1 MSFGMF
7 EAAVA
12 GDKENE
18 HQKKLAKTRLA
29 QAAAEVDQKLGS
41 FLSKATSKSDYIERV
56 RLAENDFREIVG
68 KYLEGDT
75 GFKAVAT
82 KMVDHYVKKNTKT
95 SARRVVAVDWSSK
108 FTDDWSLDGSETEY
122 FVADLAANVHL
133 RAYPE
138 WDTWY
143 WQVWHTDERGVR
155 VHVGRGPARNAQD
168 AMRVAEEKGVEFMTN
183 GKLASR
189 RVAFTDIQDI
199 KSHVEGLGVKT
210 RKKGDGFTFP
220 AASGA
225 KGYITVR
232 PNGEI
237 VVETIIG
244 GAGGFQSIYAPNE
257 MDLVERWI
265 EKTVGGSYRMSS
277 RRHANGETH
286 FVHDNGVVEVF
297 DADAYLRENPNADI
311 VTDGYDGRM
320 WDDSVSTSWTPA
332 PGGRSPF
339 EYDRYSSRR
348 HASSVY
354 ELAGEL
360 ARQTGR
366 SEQEMEEAL
375 ILYLEQ
381 MESLDG
387 VSYDE
392 DNLPSEARDFLTEA
406 VLHGIAAGDF
416 RSAKVRRRSNRRHAR
431 RRTAEVLVDQGSG
444 LLVEVM
450 VDENG
455 NETFYGLSLGGQP
468 LTAELAAAEGINDAS
483 DYRVQRDGVFDPA
496 DLNLIEASRKRRSNR
511 RRVALLPD
519 EFNVDGDSAMSYDA
533 EAGMFVDVQPGD
545 NGYEWNLYWDSGSD
559 YTNVTQDLADS
570 GSAGSLEEAIEQA
583 AHEVS
588 QYSPDDNP
596 FRQSARKRRSNRR
609 TARGVDFSRST
620 YDLFEDGSGDSW
632 YDLVDTEENSYDSDD
647 LDEVVQWLKQDG
659 LLPFDGRLDTYTSDS
674 YEDPYTSQR
683 YEDSA
688 ALRGFTDEELHEIK
702 RRMSSRRASRGRRPF
717 DRVAGGYDWGDKDYQ
732 GYPWPDYYTD
742 EDKESEWLEFAQ
754 EHPGNLYDIGD
765 TLEDEDFL
773 RAPFGTSVTV
783 PTDDFD
789 GEGNPG
795 EFDLVKDKGGNW
807 RNPDFKADLHW
818 SEIGQAPVSGLPENR
833 RRRAAITNTNERFPG
848 TNEMFERAGWQ
859 STDPERSEWL
869 SPSGYAMY
877 DGSEGSVFY
886 FDPDDT
892 VSNFYTLE
900 DEEFGDDL
908 PQRLTDDE
916 EYQSRLWEY

>member
-29 QAAAEVDQKLGS
+29 QAAAEVDQKLGA

-82 KMVDHYVKKNTKT
+82 KMAGHYVQK
-95 SARRVVAVDWSSK
+95 
-108 FTDDWSLDGSETEY
+108 
-122 FVADLAANVHL
+122 
-133 RAYPE
+133 
-138 WDTWY
+138 
-143 WQVWHTDERGVR
+143 
-155 VHVGRGPARNAQD
+155 
-168 AMRVAEEKGVEFMTN
+168 
-183 GKLASR
+183 
-189 RVAFTDIQDI
+189 VAFTDIKDI
-199 KSHVEGLGVKT
+199 RDHVEGLGVKT

-225 KGYITVR
+225 TGYITVR

-237 VVETIIG
+237 VVETLIG
-244 GAGGFQSIYAPNE
+244 GSGGFQSVYAPNE

-297 DADAYLRENPNADI
+297 DADAYLREHPNADI

-360 ARQTGR
+360 ASQTGR

-431 RRTAEVLVDQGSG
+431 RRTAEVLIDQGSG

-455 NETFYGLSLGGQP
+455 NETFYGLSLDGQP

-496 DLNLIEASRKRRSNR
+496 DLNLVEAS
-511 RRVALLPD
+511 
-519 EFNVDGDSAMSYDA
+519 
-533 EAGMFVDVQPGD
+533 
-545 NGYEWNLYWDSGSD
+545 
-559 YTNVTQDLADS
+559 
-570 GSAGSLEEAIEQA
+570 
-583 AHEVS
+583 
-588 QYSPDDNP
+588 
-596 FRQSARKRRSNRR
+596 RKRRSNRR

-659 LLPFDGRLDTYTSDS
+659 LLPYDGRLDTYTSDT

-683 YEDSA
+683 FEDSA

-742 EDKESEWLEFAQ
+742 EDKESEWLEFAK

-807 RNPDFKADLHW
+807 RNQDFKADLHW
-818 SEIGQAPVSGLPENR
+818 SEIGQAPISGLPENR

>member
-108 FTDDWSLDGSETEY
+108 FTDDWSVDGSETEY
-122 FVADLAANVHL
+122 FVADLAPNVHL

-189 RVAFTDIQDI
+189 RVAFTDIKDI
-199 KSHVEGLGVKT
+199 RDHVEGLGVKT

-225 KGYITVR
+225 TGYITVR

-277 RRHANGETH
+277 RRRANGETH

-297 DADAYLRENPNADI
+297 DADAYLREHPNADI

-320 WDDSVSTSWTPA
+320 WDDSVVTGWTPA
-332 PGGRSPF
+332 PSARSPF
-339 EYDRYSSRR
+339 EYDRD
-348 HASSVY
+348 Y
-354 ELAGEL
+354 EEDWDD
-360 ARQTGR
+360 
-366 SEQEMEEAL
+366 EE
-375 ILYLEQ
+375 
-381 MESLDG
+381 DW
-387 VSYDE
+387 DE
-392 DNLPSEARDFLTEA
+392 D
-406 VLHGIAAGDF
+406 
-416 RSAKVRRRSNRRHAR
+416 
-431 RRTAEVLVDQGSG
+431 RT
-444 LLVEVM
+444 
-450 VDENG
+450 
-455 NETFYGLSLGGQP
+455 
-468 LTAELAAAEGINDAS
+468 
-483 DYRVQRDGVFDPA
+483 
-496 DLNLIEASRKRRSNR
+496 ASRKRRSNR

-533 EAGMFVDVQPGD
+533 EAGMFVDVQPGG

-570 GSAGSLEEAIEQA
+570 GSADSLEEAIEQA

-596 FRQSARKRRSNRR
+596 FRQSARKRRSNRRRVAQDDDYDWLEGAEPGTKAWSWDPRDDEYIEFVKKDTGNWYNSDYQTDLSAEELAGNEKPVKRSNRR

-659 LLPFDGRLDTYTSDS
+659 LLPYDGRLDTYTSDS

-683 YEDSA
+683 FEDSA

-754 EHPGNLYDIGD
+754 EHPGNLYDVGD

-807 RNPDFKADLHW
+807 RNQDFKADLHW
-818 SEIGQAPVSGLPENR
+818 SEIGQAPISGLPENR

-886 FDPDDT
+886 FDPDDI
-892 VSNFYTLE
+892 VSSFYTLE

-908 PQRLTDDE
+908 PKRLTDDE

>member
-56 RLAENDFREIVG
+56 RLAENDFRAIVG

-82 KMVDHYVKKNTKT
+82 KMVDHYVRKNTKT
-95 SARRVVAVDWSSK
+95 SARRVVAADWSSK
-108 FTDDWSLDGSETEY
+108 FTDDWSADGSETEY
-122 FVADLAANVHL
+122 FVADLAPNVHL

-189 RVAFTDIQDI
+189 RVAFTDIKDI
-199 KSHVEGLGVKT
+199 RDHVEGLGVKT

-277 RRHANGETH
+277 RRRANGETYR
-286 FVHDNGVVEVF
+286 FHDIGVVEVF
-297 DADAYLRENPNADI
+297 DADAYLSEHPDADI
-311 VTDGYDGRM
+311 VTDYDGRM
-320 WDDSVSTSWTPA
+320 WDESVVPFRPPA

-360 ARQTGR
+360 ASQTGR

-416 RSAKVRRRSNRRHAR
+416 RSAKVRRRSNRR
-431 RRTAEVLVDQGSG
+431 
-444 LLVEVM
+444 
-450 VDENG
+450 
-455 NETFYGLSLGGQP
+455 
-468 LTAELAAAEGINDAS
+468 
-483 DYRVQRDGVFDPA
+483 
-496 DLNLIEASRKRRSNR
+496 
-511 RRVALLPD
+511 RVALLPD

-559 YTNVTQDLADS
+559 YTNVTQDLANS

-620 YDLFEDGSGDSW
+620 YDLFEDESGDSW
-632 YDLVDTEENSYDSDD
+632 YDLVDTEENSYDADD
-647 LDEVVQWLKQDG
+647 LDEVVHWLKQDG
-659 LLPFDGRLDTYTSDS
+659 LLPYDGRPDFYVSDS

-683 YEDSA
+683 FEDSA

-702 RRMSSRRASRGRRPF
+702 RRMSSRRASRGRLSF
-717 DRVAGGYDWGDKDYQ
+717 DRVAGERPSMDEEVDWLNNADSGTTIQAWDPRGGEETEDGGYTGEYI
-732 GYPWPDYYTD
+732 
-742 EDKESEWLEFAQ
+742 EF
-754 EHPGNLYDIGD
+754 
-765 TLEDEDFL
+765 
-773 RAPFGTSVTV
+773 
-783 PTDDFD
+783 
-789 GEGNPG
+789 
-795 EFDLVKDKGGNW
+795 VKTKGGKWYNNDYRTDLSAEELAGNEVEFK
-807 RNPDFKADLHW
+807 RN
-818 SEIGQAPVSGLPENR
+818 
-833 RRRAAITNTNERFPG
+833 
-848 TNEMFERAGWQ
+848 
-859 STDPERSEWL
+859 
-869 SPSGYAMY
+869 
-877 DGSEGSVFY
+877 
-886 FDPDDT
+886 
-892 VSNFYTLE
+892 
-900 DEEFGDDL
+900 
-908 PQRLTDDE
+908 
-916 EYQSRLWEY
+916 SR

>member
-12 GDKENE
+12 DDKENE

-133 RAYPE
+133 RAYPD

-277 RRHANGETH
+277 RRHA
-286 FVHDNGVVEVF
+286 
-297 DADAYLRENPNADI
+297 
-311 VTDGYDGRM
+311 
-320 WDDSVSTSWTPA
+320 
-332 PGGRSPF
+332 
-339 EYDRYSSRR
+339 
-348 HASSVY
+348 SSV
-354 ELAGEL
+354 
-360 ARQTGR
+360 
-366 SEQEMEEAL
+366 
-375 ILYLEQ
+375 
-381 MESLDG
+381 
-387 VSYDE
+387 
-392 DNLPSEARDFLTEA
+392 
-406 VLHGIAAGDF
+406 
-416 RSAKVRRRSNRRHAR
+416 
-431 RRTAEVLVDQGSG
+431 
-444 LLVEVM
+444 
-450 VDENG
+450 
-455 NETFYGLSLGGQP
+455 
-468 LTAELAAAEGINDAS
+468 
-483 DYRVQRDGVFDPA
+483 
-496 DLNLIEASRKRRSNR
+496 
-511 RRVALLPD
+511 
-519 EFNVDGDSAMSYDA
+519 
-533 EAGMFVDVQPGD
+533 
-545 NGYEWNLYWDSGSD
+545 
-559 YTNVTQDLADS
+559 
-570 GSAGSLEEAIEQA
+570 
-583 AHEVS
+583 
-588 QYSPDDNP
+588 
-596 FRQSARKRRSNRR
+596 
-609 TARGVDFSRST
+609 
-620 YDLFEDGSGDSW
+620 
-632 YDLVDTEENSYDSDD
+632 
-647 LDEVVQWLKQDG
+647 
-659 LLPFDGRLDTYTSDS
+659 
-674 YEDPYTSQR
+674 
-683 YEDSA
+683 
-688 ALRGFTDEELHEIK
+688 
-702 RRMSSRRASRGRRPF
+702 
-717 DRVAGGYDWGDKDYQ
+717 
-732 GYPWPDYYTD
+732 
-742 EDKESEWLEFAQ
+742 
-754 EHPGNLYDIGD
+754 
-765 TLEDEDFL
+765 
-773 RAPFGTSVTV
+773 
-783 PTDDFD
+783 
-789 GEGNPG
+789 
-795 EFDLVKDKGGNW
+795 
-807 RNPDFKADLHW
+807 
-818 SEIGQAPVSGLPENR
+818 
-833 RRRAAITNTNERFPG
+833 
-848 TNEMFERAGWQ
+848 
-859 STDPERSEWL
+859 
-869 SPSGYAMY
+869 
-877 DGSEGSVFY
+877 
-886 FDPDDT
+886 
-892 VSNFYTLE
+892 

>member
-12 GDKENE
+12 GDKESE

-41 FLSKATSKSDYIERV
+41 FLAKATSKSDYIERV

-75 GFKAVAT
+75 GFKAVAA
-82 KMVDHYVKKNTKT
+82 KMVDHYVQKNTKT
-95 SARRVVAVDWSSK
+95 SARRVVAVDWTSK
-108 FTDDWSLDGSETEY
+108 FTDDWSLDGSETES
-122 FVADLAANVHL
+122 FEADLAPNVHL

-189 RVAFTDIQDI
+189 KVAFTDIKDI
-199 KSHVEGLGVKT
+199 RDHVEGLGVKT

-277 RRHANGETH
+277 RRHA
-286 FVHDNGVVEVF
+286 
-297 DADAYLRENPNADI
+297 
-311 VTDGYDGRM
+311 
-320 WDDSVSTSWTPA
+320 
-332 PGGRSPF
+332 
-339 EYDRYSSRR
+339 
-348 HASSVY
+348 SSVF

-360 ARQTGR
+360 ASQTGR

-392 DNLPSEARDFLTEA
+392 DNLPSEAMDFLTEA

-416 RSAKVRRRSNRRHAR
+416 RSAKVR
-431 RRTAEVLVDQGSG
+431 
-444 LLVEVM
+444 
-450 VDENG
+450 
-455 NETFYGLSLGGQP
+455 
-468 LTAELAAAEGINDAS
+468 
-483 DYRVQRDGVFDPA
+483 
-496 DLNLIEASRKRRSNR
+496 RRSNR

-533 EAGMFVDVQPGD
+533 EAGMFVDVQPGG

-559 YTNVTQDLADS
+559 YTNVTQDLAES

-596 FRQSARKRRSNRR
+596 FRQSARKRRSNRSKRANESLYTLTLDNGESYPVNSGSDLVHWAKDRYYGDYDALDTLDEMADIIDSGGHGWDHADALGLLLEKNSSRKRRSNRR

-647 LDEVVQWLKQDG
+647 LDEVVTWLKQDG
-659 LLPFDGRLDTYTSDS
+659 LLPYDGRLDTYTSDS

-683 YEDSA
+683 FEDSA

-702 RRMSSRRASRGRRPF
+702 RRMSSRRASRSRRPF

-742 EDKESEWLEFAQ
+742 EDKESDWLEFSQ
-754 EHPGNLYDIGD
+754 EHPGNLYDVGD
-765 TLEDEDFL
+765 TLEDKDFL

-795 EFDLVKDKGGNW
+795 EFDLVKGPRGGWHNQ
-807 RNPDFKADLHW
+807 DFKADLHW
-818 SEIGQAPVSGLPENR
+818 SEIGPAPVSDIPQNR
-833 RRRAAITNTNERFPG
+833 RRASRRKVAKERFPG

-859 STDPERSEWL
+859 STDPEKSEWL

-886 FDPDDT
+886 FDPDDN
-892 VSNFYTLE
+892 VSSFYTLE
-900 DEEFGDDL
+900 DEEFRDDL
-908 PQRLTDDE
+908 PKVLTDDE